1 MRQMLQF
8 NPYLRPNV
16 EQCLASPYFDKV
28 RKFSVVKHASR
39 QVVLPMEMKT
49 MSRGE
54 LRAEFS
60 KMVNDYQKSKSA
72 NSSVHS
78 RSDNL
83 AAPELDLNMNMN

>member
-1 MRQMLQF
+1 MLQF

-28 RKFSVVKHASR
+28 RKFSVVKHASK
-39 QVVLPMEMKT
+39 QVVLPMELKKMNIT
-49 MSRGE
+49 E

-72 NSSVHS
+72 SSSVRS
-78 RSDNL
+78 RSDNM
-83 AAPELDLNMNMN
+83 ASVPEQPDLNK